1 MNASGT
7 PVFGRLVTVYTIS
20 AAMAGIAGGLFAQS
34 NAYVTLDVL
43 DFARSG
49 TVLIVLVLG
58 GTGRLYGAFLGGAV
72 YMALEDELA
81 RISPEFWEIGVGL
94 VLIAVVLFFR
104 GGLLGASD
112 ALIRRIKGRSAG

>member
-1 MNASGT
+1 
-7 PVFGRLVTVYTIS
+7 TIS
-20 AAMAGIAGGLFAQS
+20 AAIAGIAGGLFAQS

-72 YMALEDELA
+72 YMVLEDELA

-112 ALIRRIKGRSAG
+112 ALMRLIRGRSPR